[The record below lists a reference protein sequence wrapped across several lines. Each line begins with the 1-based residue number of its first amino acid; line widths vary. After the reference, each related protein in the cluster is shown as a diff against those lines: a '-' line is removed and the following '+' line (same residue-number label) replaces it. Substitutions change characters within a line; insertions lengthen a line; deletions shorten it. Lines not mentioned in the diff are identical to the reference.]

1 MIVIMTG
8 RWANPKTNDIAYIP
22 TTGSEIMD
30 AESDAGKDKVKDAVT
45 PKEQFNVETT
55 NGRV

>member
-22 TTGSEIMD
+22 TTESEIMD
-30 AESDAGKDKVKDAVT
+30 AELDAEKVKVKDEVM
-45 PKEQFNVETT
+45 PKE
-55 NGRV
+55 